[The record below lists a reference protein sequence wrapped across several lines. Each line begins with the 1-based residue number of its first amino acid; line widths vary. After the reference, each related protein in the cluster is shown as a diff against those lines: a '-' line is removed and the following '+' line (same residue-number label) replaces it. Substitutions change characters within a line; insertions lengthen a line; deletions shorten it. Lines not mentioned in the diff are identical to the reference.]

1 MAFGITLKGLFVM
14 GDYSSLFVDILKNTD
29 YLIGNK
35 LAEEPGIVQFFNADK
50 ARDILKKHLN
60 NKSRIAIHTD
70 VDMDGIGSCY
80 ICRNWML
87 NISTGWRIDS
97 YINSCKVHGV
107 DDSCIDYFNKNG
119 YDLVIILDSST
130 NHIDSICKL
139 NCDCIVLDHHD
150 ISVPF
155 DRLQGNTIG
164 GEYCVINSMRDNGD
178 SYKGCDTMSAG
189 LALYEYLRYLQ
200 IEWGLPELTKQLRY
214 YQWAVITL
222 FTDHINNDTLRNIY
236 YIQTTRTDGVLEPG
250 LMQMLNSVNCYPAYL
265 NKSDIG
271 FTLAPLFNRAI
282 RAGYS
287 GYALTLALTQPK
299 QVSSLSIY
307 REVQDQQ
314 TKDFDVGANIS
325 EYGYVTKDITS
336 TITHPNYAGLV
347 AMKLLDKYSATAI
360 VYREI
365 GNGMVG
371 GSFRGAYED
380 VNYRGILKDMGLYA
394 EGHKAA
400 FGFKFPKDKIHEI
413 MQKLVSYEKRGSIED
428 YITAGYIQK
437 RGKHHIDDIQDFQRQ
452 QYLWKLGYANSILTN
467 NINITVQTSE
477 LEYVKVNSKHTFY
490 IYTFNGIELTAFE
503 LIETPQA
510 YIYVEL
516 QDRLKLYVKNKYV
529 K

>member
-1 MAFGITLKGLFVM
+1 MA
-14 GDYSSLFVDILKNTD
+14 DYSSMFVDILKNPD
-29 YLIGNK
+29 YLLGNNQ
-35 LAEEPGIVQFFNADK
+35 AEEPGLVRFYNAEK
-50 ARDILKKHLN
+50 ARDILRKHMLN
-60 NKSRIAIHTD
+60 NSRIAIHTD

-87 NISTGWRIDS
+87 NVSTGWHIDA

-107 DDSCIDYFNKNG
+107 DKNCIDFFNKNQ
-119 YDLVIILDSST
+119 YDLVLILDSAT
-130 NHIDSICKL
+130 NHTEFIKGL
-139 NCDCIVLDHHD
+139 NCDCVVIDHHELSSD
-150 ISVPF
+150 DNADVKDLMST
-155 DRLQGNTIG
+155 LSGKTAG
-164 GEYCVINSMRDNGD
+164 GEYCVINSMIDNGVD
-178 SYKGCDTMSAG
+178 YQGCDTMSAG
-189 LALYEYLRYLQ
+189 LTIYEFLRWLQ
-200 IEWGLPELTKQLRY
+200 VEWGLQELTKLLRF

-222 FTDHINNDTLRNIY
+222 FTDHMNNDTLRNIY
-236 YIQTTRTDGVLEPG
+236 YIQLTRTDGVLEPG
-250 LMQMLNSVNCYPAYL
+250 LMQMLNSASCYPAYL

-287 GYALTLALTQPK
+287 GLALTLALTQPK
-299 QVSSLSIY
+299 QVGGLSVY
-307 REVQDQQ
+307 REVQDEQ

-325 EYGYVTKDITS
+325 QYGYVTKDITNTS
-336 TITHPNYAGLV
+336 THPNYAGLV
-347 AMKLLDKYSATAI
+347 AMKLLDKYSATSI
-360 VYREI
+360 VYRDI
-365 GNGMVG
+365 GDGMVG

-380 VNYRGILKDMGLYA
+380 VNYRGILKGMGLYA
-394 EGHKAA
+394 EGHKSA
-400 FGFKFPKDKIHEI
+400 FGFKFPRNDIDTI
-413 MQKLVSYEKRGSIED
+413 MQKLISYERRGSVED

-437 RGKHHIDDIQDFQRQ
+437 RGKHHIDDILDFQRQ

-490 IYTFNGIELTAFE
+490 IYNFNGLELTAFE

-516 QDRLKLYVKNKYV
+516 QDRLRLYVKNKYV